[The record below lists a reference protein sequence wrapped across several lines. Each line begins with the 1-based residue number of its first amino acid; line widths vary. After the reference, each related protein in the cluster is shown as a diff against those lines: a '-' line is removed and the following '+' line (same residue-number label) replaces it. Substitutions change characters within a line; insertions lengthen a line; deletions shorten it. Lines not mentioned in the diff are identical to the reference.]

1 VIDVWTIVRF
11 LHILGAIVWVGGQ
24 LTITLVVLPPARRAL
39 SATERADVLGAVGR
53 RFAVLTG
60 AVFLPVQIATG
71 ALLAGRHGVTWSSLL
86 QPENGYART
95 LAAKL
100 LLFALVMAAAAVHGI
115 AQGTQRP
122 TVSRAASI
130 TALIGSVGV
139 VLLATGLVEGGI
151 G

>member
-11 LHILGAIVWVGGQ
+11 LHILGASVWMGGQ

-39 SATERADVLGAVGR
+39 SATEAADVLAAVGR
-53 RFAVLTG
+53 RFAVITA
-60 AVFLPVQIATG
+60 AVFLPVQITTG
-71 ALLAGRHGVTWSSLL
+71 VLLAGRRGVTWSSLL
-86 QPENGYART
+86 QPENGYDRT

-100 LLFALVMAAAAVHGI
+100 LLFALVMAAAGVHGI
-115 AQGTQRP
+115 AQGKQRP
-122 TVSRAASI
+122 TVARAASI

-139 VLLATGLVEGGI
+139 VLLATGLVEGGM